1 MPGSKADRVL
11 EDWRSIAQT
20 MRRPE
25 PPRAVAV
32 RSDFRFTVGT
42 TVVASLI
49 LAAVVM
55 SQRLP
60 AIGPGGPS
68 VLPGDSVP
76 VGGSASPWASA
87 SASASPPAVIEA
99 HVVATI
105 PVGGYLTGCSVEPA
119 VTKGALWVLRGGSVI
134 KIDTNSS
141 QIVAEIPAGLGSS
154 LQIVSSMG
162 AVWVA
167 PGYCDTGSPAAPMM
181 LKRIDPATNEIVASI
196 PFDAPGFLSTSDVG
210 VWVTIG
216 PAPLT
221 TYRID
226 AATNEPQPG
235 FKVPAAPIGA
245 CGKLWTWTGKPDGT
259 GTQTFISRI
268 DPNSGSI
275 ARTFAV
281 EAPNVGSLYWVGG
294 ECWALIAIETPEP
307 VVPSPTYLVRID
319 PERGF
324 VERSPDLPSAAFELG
339 GSIWLRSTDATTQTV
354 TIQRID
360 PRTGDGRG
368 PSWILPKGVGAGGLV
383 YVGGSVWAQSS
394 GPSTIVQ
401 LDINTAS

>member
-25 PPRAVAV
+25 PRRAVAV
-32 RSDFRFTVGT
+32 RSALRFTVGT
-42 TVVASLI
+42 TVVASLL
-49 LAAVVM
+49 LAAVIV

-60 AIGPGGPS
+60 ATGPGGPS
-68 VLPGDSVP
+68 VVPGDSVP
-76 VGGSASPWASA
+76 VGGSASHSA
-87 SASASPPAVIEA
+87 SAPASPPAVIEA

-105 PVGGYLTGCSVEPA
+105 PVGGYLTGCSVEPAA

-154 LQIVSSMG
+154 SLQIASSMG
-162 AVWVA
+162 AIWVA
-167 PGYCDTGSPAAPMM
+167 PGYCDTGSPVAPMM

-210 VWVTIG
+210 VWVTVG
-216 PAPLT
+216 PGPLT

-226 AATNEPQPG
+226 AATNEPQSG

-268 DPNSGSI
+268 DPNSGNT
-275 ARTFAV
+275 ARTFTV
-281 EAPNVGSLYWVGG
+281 EAGVGSLYWVGG

-324 VERSPDLPSAAFELG
+324 VERSPDLPSAPFELG
-339 GSIWLRSTDATTQTV
+339 GSIWLRSTDPTTQTR

-360 PRTGDGRG
+360 PRTGDGLG
-368 PSWILPKGVGAGGLV
+368 PSWILPKEVGDGGLF
-383 YVGGSVWAQSS
+383 YAGGSVWAQSS

-401 LDINTAS
+401 LDINTGS